1 MTEAG
6 TPLPKQPDLEHLRK
20 RAKELLRA
28 ARRGE
33 PGAVAG
39 LRSAVPRLSRLDGT
53 ALASAARL
61 ADAQQAIAVQHGL
74 ASWAKLLRA
83 VEESQPLAVQCER
96 LLAAIR
102 DRKPRVA
109 VSVLARHP
117 KAGVATPWTA
127 AATGQPSALVQL
139 LDARADFATM
149 PHPGDSFPPILYAAA
164 SMLHRRNAAT
174 AAGIRQCV
182 ELLLAHGADANSFI
196 LADAAD
202 PASRIPALY
211 FACMADH
218 AELVELLLVH
228 GANPNDGESI
238 YHAAE
243 HDHRASLEVLL
254 RRGADP
260 GSRHRHWKNTP
271 LYFLAGYK
279 EFHPQCKIATRGMAW
294 LLEHGADPNVTSY
307 ATEETPLHR
316 FAAYGRG
323 AAAAEMLLRHGAAI
337 DQPRADGRTA
347 YALAVR
353 NGNAAMA
360 EYLSA
365 RGASTAAG
373 VVDRFLG
380 ACLAA
385 DAASARGL
393 LAEQP
398 GLVAGLA
405 GDERQALALA
415 AEEGRVA
422 AVRLMVD
429 LGFDLGWEGSWAGT
443 PLHHAA
449 WFGRVDMAR
458 LLLELGAP
466 LDVRDSQYGSSPIA
480 WAAHGSQNCRRADD
494 AYCAIVELLLDAG
507 SAREPAINKWN
518 EPPESMAS
526 RRVAALLRRRG
537 FAPPS

>member
-6 TPLPKQPDLEHLRK
+6 TSLPEQPDLELLRK

-33 PGAVAG
+33 TDAVTA
-39 LRSAVPRLSRLDGT
+39 LRSAVPRLSRLGD
-53 ALASAARL
+53 ASLASAARL
-61 ADAQQAIAVQHGL
+61 ADAQHAIARQHGL
-74 ASWAKLLRA
+74 ASWPMLLRA
-83 VEESQPLAVQCER
+83 IEEAQPLVVQCER

-102 DRKPRVA
+102 ARKMRVA
-109 VSVLARHP
+109 VAILARHP

-127 AATGQPSALVQL
+127 AATGQPSVLTQL
-139 LDARADFATM
+139 IDYRADFATM
-149 PHPGDSFPPILYAAA
+149 PHPGDDWPPILYAAA
-164 SMLHRRNAAT
+164 SLLHRRDVTT

-182 ELLLAHGADANSFI
+182 ELLLARGADANTFT
-196 LADAAD
+196 LADGAD
-202 PASRIPALY
+202 PSSRIPALY
-211 FACMADH
+211 HACMADH
-218 AELVELLLVH
+218 AALVELLLVH
-228 GANPNDGESI
+228 GADPNDGESI

-254 RRGADP
+254 RHGADP

-279 EFHPQCKIATRGMAW
+279 EFHPQCPIATRGMAW
-294 LLEHGADPNVTSY
+294 LLEHGADPNVASY

-323 AAAAEMLLRHGAAI
+323 PEAAELLLRHGAKI

-353 NGNAAMA
+353 TGNVRMA
-360 EYLSA
+360 EFLRE
-365 RGASTAAG
+365 RGADTA
-373 VVDRFLG
+373 VSDLDRFLG
-380 ACLAA
+380 ACIAGDATAA
-385 DAASARGL
+385 GEL
-393 LAEQP
+393 LARSPE
-398 GLVAGLA
+398 LVAGLA
-405 GDERQALALA
+405 GEDRQTLALA
-415 AEEGRVA
+415 AEEGNVA
-422 AVRLMVD
+422 AVQLMVG
-429 LGFDLGWEGSWAGT
+429 LGFDLSWEGAWEGT

-449 WFGRVDMAR
+449 WFGRPDMVR

-466 LDVRDSQYGSSPIA
+466 LDVRDRQYGSSPIA
-480 WAAHGSQNCRRADD
+480 WAAHGSRHCRRADD
-494 AYCAIVELLLDAG
+494 AYCAIVEMLLDAG

-537 FAPPS
+537 FAPPV